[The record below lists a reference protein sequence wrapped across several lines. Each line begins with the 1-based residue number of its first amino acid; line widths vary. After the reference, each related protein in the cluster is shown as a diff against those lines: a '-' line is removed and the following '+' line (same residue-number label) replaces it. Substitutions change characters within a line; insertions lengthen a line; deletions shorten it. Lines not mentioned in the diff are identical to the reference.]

1 MMIRIGITES
11 DTNFHNYP
19 AWIQGDGVEVIV
31 LSFREQNKDDFT
43 RCDGFLLSGGV
54 DMHPSGYGNTRVEY
68 PWATSFNEPRDAF
81 EREVFAFA
89 CLHEKPVLAICRG
102 LQLVNAALG
111 GNLIQD
117 LQEQGFS
124 NHRKGPEA
132 DGEHAISVEPASLLR
147 SIAGQDQGLVN
158 SAHHQGL
165 DRIAETLRVSAWSE
179 DRVVEAIEY
188 IDFDQKPFFLGVQW
202 HPERLRIPN
211 SQNAFSMNI
220 RQAFLDAASNTSK

>member
-1 MMIRIGITES
+1 MVRIGITES
-11 DTNFHNYP
+11 DTNFLNYP

-31 LSFREQNKDDFT
+31 LSYKNENKEDFS

-54 DMHPSGYGNTRVEY
+54 DMHPSAYGNSRVDY
-68 PWATSFNEPRDAF
+68 PWATNFNGARDAF
-81 EREVFAFA
+81 EREVFQYA

-102 LQLVNAALG
+102 LQVVNVALG

-124 NHRKGPEA
+124 NHRKGAEA
-132 DGEHAISVEPASLLR
+132 DREHLISVEPSSLLF
-147 SIAGQDQGLVN
+147 SIAGQSQGLVN

-165 DRIAETLRVSAWSE
+165 DRIAESLRVSAWSD

-188 IDFDQKPFFLGVQW
+188 KDFDQKPFFLGVQW
-202 HPERLRIPN
+202 HPERLRIQDSYTP
-211 SQNAFSMNI
+211 FSMHI
-220 RQAFLDAASNTSK
+220 RQAFLDAAKPSNI

>member
-1 MMIRIGITES
+1 MVRIGITES
-11 DTNFHNYP
+11 DTNFLNYP

-31 LSFREQNKDDFT
+31 LSYQNENKEDFS

-54 DMHPSGYGNTRVEY
+54 DMHPSAYGNSRVDY
-68 PWATSFNEPRDAF
+68 PWATNFNEARDAF
-81 EREVFAFA
+81 EREVFQYA

-102 LQLVNAALG
+102 LQVVNVALG

-124 NHRKGPEA
+124 NHRKGAEA
-132 DGEHAISVEPASLLR
+132 DREHLISVEPSSLLF
-147 SIAGQDQGLVN
+147 SIAGQSQGLVN

-165 DRIAETLRVSAWSE
+165 DRLAESLRVSAWSD

-188 IDFDQKPFFLGVQW
+188 MDFDQKPFFLGVQW
-202 HPERLRIPN
+202 HPERLRIQDSFTP
-211 SQNAFSMNI
+211 FSMHI
-220 RQAFLDAASNTSK
+220 RQAFLDAAKPSNI

>member
-1 MMIRIGITES
+1 MVRIGITES
-11 DTNFHNYP
+11 DTNFLNYP

-31 LSFREQNKDDFT
+31 LSYQNENKEDFS

-54 DMHPSGYGNTRVEY
+54 DMHPSAYGNSRVDY
-68 PWATSFNEPRDAF
+68 PWATNFNEARDAF
-81 EREVFAFA
+81 ELEVFQYA

-102 LQLVNAALG
+102 LQVVNVALG

-124 NHRKGPEA
+124 NHRKGAEA
-132 DGEHAISVEPASLLR
+132 DREHLISVEPSSLLF
-147 SIAGQDQGLVN
+147 SIAGQSQGLVN

-165 DRIAETLRVSAWSE
+165 DRIAESLRVSAWSD

-188 IDFDQKPFFLGVQW
+188 MDFDQKPFFLGVQW
-202 HPERLRIPN
+202 HPERLRIQDSYTP
-211 SQNAFSMNI
+211 FSMHI
-220 RQAFLDAASNTSK
+220 RQAFLDAAKPSNI

>member
-1 MMIRIGITES
+1 MVRIGITES
-11 DTNFHNYP
+11 DTNFLNYT

-31 LSFREQNKDDFT
+31 LSYRNKNKEDFP

-54 DMHPSGYGNTRVEY
+54 DMHPSAYGNSRVDY
-68 PWATSFNEPRDAF
+68 PWATNFNEARDAF
-81 EREVFAFA
+81 EREVFQYA

-102 LQLVNAALG
+102 LQVVNVALG

-124 NHRKGPEA
+124 NHRKGAEA
-132 DGEHAISVEPASLLR
+132 DREHLISVEPSSLLF
-147 SIAGQDQGLVN
+147 SIAGQSQGLVN

-165 DRIAETLRVSAWSE
+165 DRLAESLRVSAWSD

-188 IDFDQKPFFLGVQW
+188 KDFDQKPFFLGVQW
-202 HPERLRIPN
+202 HPERLRIQDSYTP
-211 SQNAFSMNI
+211 FSMHI
-220 RQAFLDAASNTSK
+220 RQAFLDAAKPSNI

>member
-1 MMIRIGITES
+1 MVRIGITES
-11 DTNFHNYP
+11 DTNFLNYP

-31 LSFREQNKDDFT
+31 LSYRNENKEDFP

-54 DMHPSGYGNTRVEY
+54 DMHPSAYGNSRVDY
-68 PWATSFNEPRDAF
+68 PWATNFNEARDAF
-81 EREVFAFA
+81 EREVFQYA

-102 LQLVNAALG
+102 LQVVNVALG

-124 NHRKGPEA
+124 NHRKGAEA
-132 DGEHAISVEPASLLR
+132 DREHLISVEPSSLLF
-147 SIAGQDQGLVN
+147 SIAGQSQGLVN

-165 DRIAETLRVSAWSE
+165 DRLAESLRVSAWSD

-188 IDFDQKPFFLGVQW
+188 MDFDQKPFFLGVQW
-202 HPERLRIPN
+202 HPERLRIQDSFTP
-211 SQNAFSMNI
+211 FSMHI
-220 RQAFLDAASNTSK
+220 RQAFLDAAKPSNI

>member
-1 MMIRIGITES
+1 MVRIGITES
-11 DTNFHNYP
+11 DTNFLNYP

-31 LSFREQNKDDFT
+31 LSYRNKNKEDFP

-54 DMHPSGYGNTRVEY
+54 DMHPSAYGNSRVDY
-68 PWATSFNEPRDAF
+68 PWATNFNEARDAF
-81 EREVFAFA
+81 ELEVFQYA

-102 LQLVNAALG
+102 LQVVNVALG

-124 NHRKGPEA
+124 NHRKGAEA
-132 DGEHAISVEPASLLR
+132 DREHLISVEPSSLLF
-147 SIAGQDQGLVN
+147 SIAGQSQGLVN

-165 DRIAETLRVSAWSE
+165 DRLAESLRVSAWSD

-188 IDFDQKPFFLGVQW
+188 MDFDQKPFFLGVQW
-202 HPERLRIPN
+202 HPERLRIQDSYTP
-211 SQNAFSMNI
+211 FSMHI
-220 RQAFLDAASNTSK
+220 RQAFLDAAKPTNI

>member
-1 MMIRIGITES
+1 MVYIGITES

-19 AWIQGDGVEVIV
+19 AWIQGDGVEVVV
-31 LSFREQNKDDFT
+31 LSFKDQNKEDFA

-54 DMHPSGYGNTRVEY
+54 DLHPSAYENSRVDY
-68 PWATSFNEPRDAF
+68 PWATSFNEPRDVF
-81 EREVFAFA
+81 ELEVFEFA
-89 CLHEKPVLAICRG
+89 CLHKKPILAICRG

-132 DGEHAISVEPASLLR
+132 DREHSISVDPESLLF
-147 SIAGQDQGLVN
+147 SIAGQGQGLVN

-165 DRIAETLRVSAWSE
+165 DRISERLRVSAWSE

-188 IDFDQKPFFLGVQW
+188 VDADQKPFFLGVQW
-202 HPERLRIPN
+202 HPERLRIQD
-211 SQNAFSMNI
+211 SQTPFSMNI
-220 RQAFLDAASNTSK
+220 RQAFLDAATK

>member
-1 MMIRIGITES
+1 MVRIGITES
-11 DTNFHNYP
+11 DTNFLNYP

-31 LSFREQNKDDFT
+31 LSYQNENKEDFP

-54 DMHPSGYGNTRVEY
+54 DMHPSAYGNSRVDY
-68 PWATSFNEPRDAF
+68 PWATNFNEARDAF
-81 EREVFAFA
+81 ELEVFQYA

-102 LQLVNAALG
+102 LQVVNVALG

-124 NHRKGPEA
+124 NHRKGAEV
-132 DGEHAISVEPASLLR
+132 DREHLISVEPSSLLF
-147 SIAGQDQGLVN
+147 SIAGQSQGLVN

-165 DRIAETLRVSAWSE
+165 DRLAESLRVSAWSD

-188 IDFDQKPFFLGVQW
+188 MDFDQKPFFLGVQW
-202 HPERLRIPN
+202 HPERLRIQDSFTP
-211 SQNAFSMNI
+211 FSMHI
-220 RQAFLDAASNTSK
+220 RQAFLDAAKPSNI

>member
-1 MMIRIGITES
+1 MVRIGITES
-11 DTNFHNYP
+11 DTNFLNYP

-31 LSFREQNKDDFT
+31 LSYRNKNKEDFP

-54 DMHPSGYGNTRVEY
+54 DMHPSAYGNSRVDY
-68 PWATSFNEPRDAF
+68 PWATNFNEARDAF
-81 EREVFAFA
+81 ELEVFQYA

-102 LQLVNAALG
+102 LQVVNVALG

-124 NHRKGPEA
+124 NHRKGAEA
-132 DGEHAISVEPASLLR
+132 DREHLISVEPSSLLF
-147 SIAGQDQGLVN
+147 SIAGQSQGLVN

-165 DRIAETLRVSAWSE
+165 DRIAESLRVSAWSD

-188 IDFDQKPFFLGVQW
+188 MDFDQKPFFLGVQW
-202 HPERLRIPN
+202 HPERLRIQDSYTP
-211 SQNAFSMNI
+211 FSMHI
-220 RQAFLDAASNTSK
+220 RQAFLDAAKPSNI

>member
-1 MMIRIGITES
+1 MVRIGITES
-11 DTNFHNYP
+11 DTNFQNYP
-19 AWIQGDGVEVIV
+19 TWMQGDGVEIII
-31 LSFREQNKDDFT
+31 LSYRSQNKSDFA

-54 DMHPSGYGNTRVEY
+54 DMHPSGYGNERTDY

-81 EREVFAFA
+81 EIEVFHFA
-89 CLHEKPVLAICRG
+89 CIHKKPVLAICRG

-124 NHRKGPEA
+124 NHRKGSEA
-132 DGEHAISVEPASLLR
+132 DGEHTISVEMNSLLF
-147 SIAGQDQGLVN
+147 SIAGQSQGFVN

-165 DRIAETLRVSAWSE
+165 DRIAESLRVSAWSE
-179 DRVVEAIEY
+179 DQVVEAIEY

-202 HPERLRIPN
+202 HPERLRIQD
-211 SQNAFSMNI
+211 SQTPFSINI
-220 RQAFLDAASNTSK
+220 RHAFLDAATK

>member
-1 MMIRIGITES
+1 MVRIGITES
-11 DTNFHNYP
+11 DTNFLNYP

-31 LSFREQNKDDFT
+31 LSYRNENKEDFP

-54 DMHPSGYGNTRVEY
+54 DTHPSAYGNSRVDY
-68 PWATSFNEPRDAF
+68 PWATNFNEARDAF
-81 EREVFAFA
+81 EREVFQYA

-102 LQLVNAALG
+102 LQVVNVALG

-124 NHRKGPEA
+124 NHRKGAEA
-132 DGEHAISVEPASLLR
+132 DREHLISVEPSSLLF
-147 SIAGQDQGLVN
+147 SIAGQSQGLVN

-165 DRIAETLRVSAWSE
+165 DRLAESLRVSAWSD

-188 IDFDQKPFFLGVQW
+188 MDFDQKPFFLGVQW
-202 HPERLRIPN
+202 HPERLRIQDSFTP
-211 SQNAFSMNI
+211 FSMHI
-220 RQAFLDAASNTSK
+220 RQAFLDAAKPSNI

>member
-1 MMIRIGITES
+1 MVRIGITES
-11 DTNFHNYP
+11 DTNFLNYP

-31 LSFREQNKDDFT
+31 LSYKNENKEDFP

-54 DMHPSGYGNTRVEY
+54 DMHPSAYGNSRVDY
-68 PWATSFNEPRDAF
+68 PWATNFNEARDAF
-81 EREVFAFA
+81 ELEVFQYA

-102 LQLVNAALG
+102 LQVVNVALG

-124 NHRKGPEA
+124 NHRKGAEA
-132 DGEHAISVEPASLLR
+132 DREHLISVEPSSLLF
-147 SIAGQDQGLVN
+147 SIAGQSQGLVN

-165 DRIAETLRVSAWSE
+165 DRLAESLRVSAWSD

-188 IDFDQKPFFLGVQW
+188 KDFDQKPFFLGVQW
-202 HPERLRIPN
+202 HPERLRIQDSYTP
-211 SQNAFSMNI
+211 FSMHI
-220 RQAFLDAASNTSK
+220 RQAFLDAAKPSNI

>member
-1 MMIRIGITES
+1 MVRIGITES
-11 DTNFHNYP
+11 DTNFLNYP

-31 LSFREQNKDDFT
+31 LSYQNENKEDFP

-54 DMHPSGYGNTRVEY
+54 DMHPSAYGNSRVDY
-68 PWATSFNEPRDAF
+68 PWATNFNEARDAF
-81 EREVFAFA
+81 ELEVFQYA

-102 LQLVNAALG
+102 LQVVNVALG

-124 NHRKGPEA
+124 NHRKGAEA
-132 DGEHAISVEPASLLR
+132 DREHLISVEPSSLLF
-147 SIAGQDQGLVN
+147 SIAGQSQGLVN

-165 DRIAETLRVSAWSE
+165 DRIAESLRVSAWSD

-188 IDFDQKPFFLGVQW
+188 MDFDQKPFFLGVQW
-202 HPERLRIPN
+202 HPERLRIQDSYTP
-211 SQNAFSMNI
+211 FSMHI
-220 RQAFLDAASNTSK
+220 RQAFLDAAKPSNI

>member
-1 MMIRIGITES
+1 MVRIGITES
-11 DTNFHNYP
+11 DTNFLNYP

-31 LSFREQNKDDFT
+31 LSYRNKNKEDFP

-54 DMHPSGYGNTRVEY
+54 DMHPSAYGNSRVDY
-68 PWATSFNEPRDAF
+68 PWATNFNEARDAF
-81 EREVFAFA
+81 ELEVFQYA

-102 LQLVNAALG
+102 LQVVNVALG

-124 NHRKGPEA
+124 NHRKGAEA
-132 DGEHAISVEPASLLR
+132 DREHLISVEPSSLLF
-147 SIAGQDQGLVN
+147 SIAGQSQGLVN

-165 DRIAETLRVSAWSE
+165 DRLAESLRVSAWSD

-188 IDFDQKPFFLGVQW
+188 MDFDQKPFFLGVQW
-202 HPERLRIPN
+202 HPERLRIQDSYTP
-211 SQNAFSMNI
+211 FSMHI
-220 RQAFLDAASNTSK
+220 RQAFLDAAKPSNI

>member
-1 MMIRIGITES
+1 MVRIGITES
-11 DTNFHNYP
+11 DTNFLNYP

-31 LSFREQNKDDFT
+31 LSYRNKNKEDFP

-54 DMHPSGYGNTRVEY
+54 DMHPSAYGNSRVDY
-68 PWATSFNEPRDAF
+68 PWATNFNEARDAF
-81 EREVFAFA
+81 ELEVFQYA

-102 LQLVNAALG
+102 LQVVNVALG

-124 NHRKGPEA
+124 NHRKGAEA
-132 DGEHAISVEPASLLR
+132 DREHLISVEPSSLLF
-147 SIAGQDQGLVN
+147 SIAGQSQGLVN

-165 DRIAETLRVSAWSE
+165 DRLAESLRVSAWSD

-188 IDFDQKPFFLGVQW
+188 MDFDQKPFFLGVQW
-202 HPERLRIPN
+202 HPERLRIQDSFTP
-211 SQNAFSMNI
+211 FSMHI
-220 RQAFLDAASNTSK
+220 RQAFLDAAKPSNI

>member
-1 MMIRIGITES
+1 MVRIGITES
-11 DTNFHNYP
+11 DTNFLNYP

-31 LSFREQNKDDFT
+31 LSYRNENKEDFP

-54 DMHPSGYGNTRVEY
+54 DMHPSAYGNSRVDY
-68 PWATSFNEPRDAF
+68 PWATNFNEARDAF
-81 EREVFAFA
+81 ELEVFQYA

-102 LQLVNAALG
+102 LQVVNVALG

-124 NHRKGPEA
+124 NHRKGAEA
-132 DGEHAISVEPASLLR
+132 DREHLISVEPSSLLF
-147 SIAGQDQGLVN
+147 SIAGQSQGLVN

-165 DRIAETLRVSAWSE
+165 DRLAESLRVSAWSD

-188 IDFDQKPFFLGVQW
+188 MDFDHKPFFLGVQW
-202 HPERLRIPN
+202 HPERLR
-211 SQNAFSMNI
+211 SQDSFTPFSMHI
-220 RQAFLDAASNTSK
+220 RQAFLDAATPSNI

>member
-1 MMIRIGITES
+1 MVRIGITES
-11 DTNFHNYP
+11 DTNFLNYP

-31 LSFREQNKDDFT
+31 LSYKNENKEDFP

-54 DMHPSGYGNTRVEY
+54 DMHPSAYGNSRVDY
-68 PWATSFNEPRDAF
+68 PWATNFNEARDAF
-81 EREVFAFA
+81 ELEVFQYA

-102 LQLVNAALG
+102 LQVVNVALG

-124 NHRKGPEA
+124 NHRKGAEA
-132 DGEHAISVEPASLLR
+132 DREHLISVEPSSLLF
-147 SIAGQDQGLVN
+147 SIAGQSQGLVN

-165 DRIAETLRVSAWSE
+165 DRLAESLRVSAWSD

-188 IDFDQKPFFLGVQW
+188 KDFDQKPFFLGVQW
-202 HPERLRIPN
+202 HPERLRIQDSNTP
-211 SQNAFSMNI
+211 FSMHI
-220 RQAFLDAASNTSK
+220 RQAFLDAAKPSNI